1 METDPVCKMKLEPE
15 RAAAKASY
23 QGKTYYFCS
32 PSCHKT
38 FTAHPEKYVTKGEDP
53 GRGNS

>member
-1 METDPVCKMKLEPE
+1 METDPVCKMKVEPE